1 MRGLDF
7 ILEHHRGELG
17 DSLQY
22 STLLYKVWRG
32 RSSSLTLLL
41 LLRMTY
47 TMLSG
52 TERKERA
59 VPDQSSQSST
69 IHVQDC
75 SPAHFLIRLPIAV
88 YSIRNLCENRTEHGW
103 MDGST
108 SPPLPP

>member
-32 RSSSLTLLL
+32 SSSSLTLLL

-69 IHVQDC
+69 IHVLAGRAC
-75 SPAHFLIRLPIAV
+75 GKYLVLESMSVCTYTSHAHTAV
-88 YSIRNLCENRTEHGW
+88 HEV
-103 MDGST
+103 
-108 SPPLPP
+108 PLPVCEVL